1 MWGTSVVD
9 VSEERIRE
17 GQYRS
22 GFRAVYVWIPLILSV
37 VVTIFVLILKFS
49 EKVNDSFASWTWV
62 FGIIGLA
69 FLLSFGLSLIIYL
82 VFSLRHKKPDAV
94 EYNTREFCD
103 REIRQEIRRRTGY
116 NLSDFTDTGDSVEG
130 NGFYGEHGQSLIY
143 WHLYRLQKG
152 QRRRYVLGMRNMER
166 GKDLQILVQSPMNFL
181 DVDAVVERYANRLTS
196 SPQKYSSEE
205 NIFTDQVT
213 GRQEIRR
220 KRMPILDSKKD
231 DEEEEEVGGTK

>member
-1 MWGTSVVD
+1 MTD
-9 VSEERIRE
+9 ISEERVKE
-17 GQYRS
+17 GQYRA
-22 GFRAVYVWIPLILSV
+22 GFGAVYIWIPLILSFV
-37 VVTIFVLILKFS
+37 VSVFVLILKFS
-49 EKVNDSFASWTWV
+49 ERVKDSFTSWTWV

-82 VFSLRHKKPDAV
+82 VFSLRNKKPVDV

-130 NGFYGEHGQSLIY
+130 NGFYGERGQSLIY

-152 QRRRYVLGMRNMER
+152 QRRRYVLGMRNMEK

-181 DVDAVVERYANRLTS
+181 DVDAVVERYANRMTS
-196 SPQKYSSEE
+196 SPMKYSSEE
-205 NIFTDQVT
+205 QIFTDQVT

-220 KRMPILDSKKD
+220 KRMPFLDVKEDDD
-231 DEEEEEVGGTK
+231 DEDVEVVK